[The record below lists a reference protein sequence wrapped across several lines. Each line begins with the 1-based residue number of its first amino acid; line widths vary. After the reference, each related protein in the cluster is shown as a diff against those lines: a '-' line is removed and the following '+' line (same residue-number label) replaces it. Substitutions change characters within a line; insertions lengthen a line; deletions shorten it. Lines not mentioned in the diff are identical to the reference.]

1 VRKILA
7 AKRWLE
13 LQKKNTYST
22 KINKLDLLQNSNYAL
37 ANEIAE
43 KSITLVK
50 NENNIIPLDTSSKLK
65 IGCITITDGL
75 KSDKKEIFEKL
86 VSKSFETTKPYF
98 IDRKSTG
105 RDYSRALRIIKSS
118 NIIILPV
125 FMRLHSE
132 NDTLTLAYHEKF
144 IKEILKSRKPVILI
158 SLNDPYLLSV
168 IPAAGVYLCS
178 YGGAEVSQKAAFDAL
193 TGKIK
198 ITGKLPIS
206 IPNTDFKLGDGI
218 TIE

>member
-1 VRKILA
+1 
-7 AKRWLE
+7 
-13 LQKKNTYST
+13 
-22 KINKLDLLQNSNYAL
+22 
-37 ANEIAE
+37 
-43 KSITLVK
+43 
-50 NENNIIPLDTSSKLK
+50 
-65 IGCITITDGL
+65 
-75 KSDKKEIFEKL
+75 
-86 VSKSFETTKPYF
+86 
-98 IDRKSTG
+98 
-105 RDYSRALRIIKSS
+105 
-118 NIIILPV
+118 
-125 FMRLHSE
+125 MRLHSE